1 MLENINDEPIKDKE
15 ELKDDNLYGE
25 IQDKKELE
33 DTLVNDEPKETGKL
47 DDNFVYDKPKET
59 GKLEDTN
66 VVDDSKINEN
76 KQLKV
81 PNLYGTL
88 PTKKSLED
96 INVNQ

>member
-1 MLENINDEPIKDKE
+1 MLENINDEPIKDRE

-25 IQDKKELE
+25 IPDKKELE
-33 DTLVNDEPKETGKL
+33 DILVNDEPKETDKL
-47 DDNFVYDKPKET
+47 DDNFVYDKPNNDKE
-59 GKLEDTN
+59 LEDTN

-76 KQLKV
+76 KNLNV